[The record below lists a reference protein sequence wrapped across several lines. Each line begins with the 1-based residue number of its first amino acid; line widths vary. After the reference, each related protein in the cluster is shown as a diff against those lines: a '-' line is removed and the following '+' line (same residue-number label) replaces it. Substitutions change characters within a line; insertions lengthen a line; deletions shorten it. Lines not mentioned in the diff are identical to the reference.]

1 MKQMLQKSIIY
12 QYILSLSVL
21 LETKY
26 DRYSFTDLD
35 LKYLLKGCFFKEI
48 AFISVKR
55 FLKMSRKTLS
65 ISPDL
70 SGLL

>member
-35 LKYLLKGCFFKEI
+35 LEYLLKGCFFKEI
-48 AFISVKR
+48 AFIS
-55 FLKMSRKTLS
+55 
-65 ISPDL
+65 
-70 SGLL
+70 